1 MQIEALPCIP
11 RLLWCA
17 GCSRAQVLEGATEG
31 TGIVQ
36 FGEKE
41 AQGRHHGSLQLPE
54 GRLWQAGGQPL
65 LSGNSDRMRE
75 NGLKLCHGT
84 FRLDIRNNFFA
95 ESVVRHWNR
104 LPREVM
110 ASLSLEV
117 LKSCG
122 DVALRNVVSR
132 HGGNGLM
139 AGPDDLG
146 GLFQP

>member
-1 MQIEALPCIP
+1 MAS
-11 RLLWCA
+11 W
-17 GCSRAQVLEGATEG
+17 
-31 TGIVQ
+31 
-36 FGEKE
+36 
-41 AQGRHHGSLQLPE
+41 
-54 GRLWQAGGQPL
+54 
-65 LSGNSDRMRE
+65 
-75 NGLKLCHGT
+75 
-84 FRLDIRNNFFA
+84 LDIRNNFFA